1 MKKKIPPMAHHEVN
15 NTFIIHQQNEL
26 EPYSNDIVSIWKILR
41 NPGMIL
47 MAFQRKNRQK
57 RRQRSSLLFGGQNSL
72 NSLPHYRFS
81 TRMNMKNRRKDAWQ
95 NGAKKMDDHLVHT
108 TPNHLPPNMDVLQKP
123 FLQIILAAKWLVQHS
138 SSFSNI
144 SDDLC
149 LLFCLFLPYDF

>member
-1 MKKKIPPMAHHEVN
+1 MRRFFFFLNIEFNEEKKFLLWPIIEVN

-81 TRMNMKNRRKDAWQ
+81 TRMIIIWFTPHQTTSLPIWMFFKNLYFKSSLLL
-95 NGAKKMDDHLVHT
+95 NG
-108 TPNHLPPNMDVLQKP
+108 
-123 FLQIILAAKWLVQHS
+123 
-138 SSFSNI
+138 
-144 SDDLC
+144 
-149 LLFCLFLPYDF
+149 